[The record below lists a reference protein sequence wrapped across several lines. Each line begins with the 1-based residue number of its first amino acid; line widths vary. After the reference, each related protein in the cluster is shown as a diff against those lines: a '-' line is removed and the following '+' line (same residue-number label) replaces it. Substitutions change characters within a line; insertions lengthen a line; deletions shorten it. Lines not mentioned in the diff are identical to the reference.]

1 MIFLHLFYIPRISK
15 NACVYRSWYNNMN
28 ARTHTH
34 THTNRCNHISTIHS
48 SLCQIQRSHINMGK
62 TSLLFLDRGSLLYT
76 LYMPYVTCST
86 SVACWLVAGDINRIR
101 ALVDKDADV
110 NAQDDFGPTSN
121 QCHAMSCDV
130 IEGLPGAICCHFWWF
145 CSFEI
150 LKISVIHQISES
162 DALNLYYV
170 SRSVS
175 QVHDDP
181 QSDLFVVVSVCF
193 VQVFWVV
200 FTRLG
205 VTWESSICLAF
216 FWVNPEIRES
226 CWHIWKRLSD
236 TKVGQPCVPWLIMFL
251 IGPHIRNPRNSLH
264 FIPPFADQNLHPD
277 ISKASQSF
285 RPKGSPDFC
294 ENLQVL
300 LCANITTTQCKS
312 WLKQK
317 PMCHGC
323 I

>member
-1 MIFLHLFYIPRISK
+1 M
-15 NACVYRSWYNNMN
+15 
-28 ARTHTH
+28 
-34 THTNRCNHISTIHS
+34 
-48 SLCQIQRSHINMGK
+48 
-62 TSLLFLDRGSLLYT
+62 
-76 LYMPYVTCST
+76 
-86 SVACWLVAGDINRIR
+86 
-101 ALVDKDADV
+101 
-110 NAQDDFGPTSN
+110 SN
-121 QCHAMSCDV
+121 QCHAMSCGV

-193 VQVFWVV
+193 VRVFWVV
-200 FTRLG
+200 FTLRLG
-205 VTWESSICLAF
+205 VTWESSICLFLLVSEPWDKGKLLRHF
-216 FWVNPEIRES
+216 FHGLHSDTVDGRNPAPVEVGSYLSHYWQGCIHPR
-226 CWHIWKRLSD
+226 WLALGFLNHQQYVPKVWKRLSD

-285 RPKGSPDFC
+285 RPKGSPDLC